1 MLSPALQNLP
11 LHIPCSHRLL
21 EHYVSTYW
29 KFSGRNQEKVELVP
43 VFTLCF
49 NMQDN
54 TKVCEEATSGPFW
67 YPYSLSYTREHPTFP
82 LASPPVTLN
91 SSCKNKDREK
101 KRENLST
108 PFWVFS
114 EKSQNLWWHLPSSEG
129 KSHLGHGT
137 IFPLEARCLKY
148 QTAF

>member
-1 MLSPALQNLP
+1 M
-11 LHIPCSHRLL
+11 
-21 EHYVSTYW
+21 
-29 KFSGRNQEKVELVP
+29 VP

-91 SSCKNKDREK
+91 SSCKNKDRGK
-101 KRENLST
+101 KERKPQHTLLG
-108 PFWVFS
+108 VFRKKPES
-114 EKSQNLWWHLPSSEG
+114 VV
-129 KSHLGHGT
+129 
-137 IFPLEARCLKY
+137 
-148 QTAF
+148 AFTQL